1 MRAQEWV
8 CWMNIRWL
16 ANSDQ
21 LPCGPSAAVDAP
33 EHGGSLGIRGAA
45 LPNAAAQNN
54 RTGGQQ
60 LRWSPMGT
68 CWTVTESLQERSGA
82 RECGQRWR
90 IEPMAWGPI
99 EAPGYLTFAQPGGHG
114 FCWAGAEVNLRGMC
128 YEHGTLPI
136 DLGWY
141 APRIGPR
148 TRQFNN
154 VDLILELKPILERGL
169 RPGVTER

>member
-1 MRAQEWV
+1 MWST
-8 CWMNIRWL
+8 L
-16 ANSDQ
+16 ANRTYGLGTDR
-21 LPCGPSAAVDAP
+21 SA
-33 EHGGSLGIRGAA
+33 
-45 LPNAAAQNN
+45 
-54 RTGGQQ
+54 
-60 LRWSPMGT
+60 
-68 CWTVTESLQERSGA
+68 
-82 RECGQRWR
+82 R
-90 IEPMAWGPI
+90 IPH
-99 EAPGYLTFAQPGGHG
+99 FAQPGGHG